1 MTRLTWSLLFNNPLL
16 MRKVPLPHWASN
28 PFWSSLQSIKLSIWG
43 SKRGH
48 ARAVRQRRPE
58 CVRRLWTV
66 APRFNHYK
74 RRACS
79 QAISD
84 LSVAFIRDQSACAQF
99 NTNPN
104 QQCVQ
109 VVKNIAKQVESSCGQ
124 KVCPGLITRIVSTYS
139 KVSITL

>member
-1 MTRLTWSLLFNNPLL
+1 MLCLSGFEQYSRW
-16 MRKVPLPHWASN
+16 VPP
-28 PFWSSLQSIKLSIWG
+28 
-43 SKRGH
+43 
-48 ARAVRQRRPE
+48 
-58 CVRRLWTV
+58 T
-66 APRFNHYK
+66 
-74 RRACS
+74 
-79 QAISD
+79 
-84 LSVAFIRDQSACAQF
+84 FIRDQSACAQF